1 MNLPLKDAD
10 LCTSVWI
17 FFFLHFSSGC
27 LMMMKQLLI
36 KYLGVFFLLIILN
49 GILMSIIC
57 SGSWLCIR
65 ISSV

>member
-1 MNLPLKDAD
+1 
-10 LCTSVWI
+10 
-17 FFFLHFSSGC
+17 
-27 LMMMKQLLI
+27 MMMKQLLNV